1 MGGSGSEITLAVCG
15 TNELRMSVA
24 LVVRLIALQ
33 RHLQVGRITLGARH
47 GFVRVCKWWS
57 PDLYCGG

>member
-1 MGGSGSEITLAVCG
+1 
-15 TNELRMSVA
+15 MSVA